1 MYMFHS
7 LDYFFFWDS
16 PLVFFYHFFP
26 SVHRS
31 QVLPL
36 RENSSN
42 IKRVLIV
49 VSQSSFPHLLFPP
62 SFHCHN
68 SQKSHV
74 FSTSPLGYFSLLP
87 FGSSLC
93 LAFYNFILPWCSTY
107 LLDCALSLWSLI
119 LPLCLV
125 RVSYISP
132 FSSFVPMLCPSSVNL
147 CLTASGMSSLQMI
160 PNHYL

>member
-49 VSQSSFPHLLFPP
+49 VSQSSFPHLFFPP

-107 LLDCALSLWSLI
+107 LLDCSLSLWSLI